1 MGWAPQHHG
10 AYASYIISA
19 STCRQHT
26 AKYYGNLPPLKE
38 LLLAGGP
45 QTEFIFGNE
54 KFLNVNSMVL
64 VNWCTE

>member
-1 MGWAPQHHG
+1 MGLMHH
-10 AYASYIISA
+10 ILLVPP
-19 STCRQHT
+19 HT
-26 AKYYGNLPPLKE
+26 AKYDGNLPPLKE

-64 VNWCTE
+64 VY